1 MNTDIFLFYLLL
13 HILGDYYLQSERLA
27 VSKRNKYP
35 AVLLHSL
42 IYALPF
48 FASLAFMNPSSSLVN
63 SLVFLIILHVCIDTA
78 KFLFHRL
85 GKCKESTLY
94 LADQAV
100 HLISLAGVATLIIP
114 APLAP
119 ASWLTGL
126 LNSSN
131 YFPETILTWAV
142 SILILAKPSNIT
154 IKHIISR
161 LGKKEETPRNNA
173 GAMIGTLERYI
184 MIILL
189 SLGQFGALAL
199 VMAAKSISRYE
210 MLKDK
215 DFAEYYLL
223 GTLLSILIVLVVWLL
238 LFF

>member
-48 FASLAFMNPSSSLVN
+48 LASLAFMHPSSSLVN